1 MIAIAAIVIA
11 VIIAGVLIAA
21 ATKPDT
27 FQVRR
32 SAAIK
37 APPEK
42 VFALIN
48 DFKAWTAWSPWE
60 NKDLAMKKTL
70 SGAAAGRGAIY
81 EWEGN
86 NQVGKGRMEITDSA
100 PDARVL
106 IKLDFYKPFEAHN
119 TTEFT
124 IAADG
129 AGSRVIWAMY
139 GPQPFMARLMG
150 LFFSMEKMVGPDF
163 EAGLA
168 KLAAAAGK

>member
-1 MIAIAAIVIA
+1 MLMIVIVIGIIAIALLATAAMSPDHFRIERSTRV
-11 VIIAGVLIAA
+11 AA
-21 ATKPDT
+21 APG
-27 FQVRR
+27 Q
-32 SAAIK
+32 AY
-37 APPEK
+37 
-42 VFALIN
+42 ALIN
-48 DFKAWTAWSPWE
+48 DFRHWPQWSPWE
-60 NKDLAMKKTL
+60 NKDPAMKKTL
-70 SGAAAGRGAIY
+70 SGAAAGRGSIY

-86 NQVGKGRMEITDSA
+86 NQVGKGRMEISDSA

-129 AGSRVIWAMY
+129 QGSRVTWAMY

-168 KLAAAAGK
+168 KLAAAAEK